1 MPRLFSFLALLSGA
15 ARAATN
21 FQGNL
26 PYELYSDG
34 DGCVEPNFV
43 GTGSIKALTVMDEA
57 GTFCE
62 TDVLDPAP
70 PLFPDAMTVYTKVL
84 VEGCDS
90 DTGDVDVRFWQ
101 CTTSDCSKCIP
112 FLKGT
117 TTMKNFTATRDNLSD
132 CFYGWPSFPSDGGMT
147 PVIGY
152 QTFDASMGATQSED
166 EEFFDLLIKNS
177 CIAGMADGGKT
188 DADIPTADLPDA
200 ESAPTS
206 GSMIN
211 MRVTVAGYLSAGI
224 VVALGLFVP
233 TFR

>member
-62 TDVLDPAP
+62 TDVLDPSP
-70 PLFPDAMTVYTKVL
+70 PEFPDSQRVYTKIL
-84 VEGCDS
+84 LEGCDS
-90 DTGDVDVRFWQ
+90 ETGTVDVRFWLCISDD
-101 CTTSDCSKCIP
+101 CTTCVP
-112 FLKGT
+112 FLEGT
-117 TTMKNFTATRDNLSD
+117 TTICNFTATRDNLSE
-132 CFYGWPSFPSDGGMT
+132 CFYGWPSYPSDGGKT

-166 EEFFDLLIKNS
+166 EEFFNLLINNS
-177 CIAGMADGGKT
+177 CMAGMT
-188 DADIPTADLPDA
+188 DAGKSDADMPSAGLPGAD
-200 ESAPTS
+200 SAPTS

-211 MRVTVAGYLSAGI
+211 MRVTAARYLSAGL
-224 VVALGLFVP
+224 VVALSLLVP